1 MFLSAP
7 AEAIFVPSWKLVL
20 AVGACRVFE
29 SSSYLGKVTAQN
41 RLTVLIGVSALTG
54 AVGGNFVNAD
64 LVIPTCDG
72 EKVGSV
78 WRRGEGKIG
87 DGVSG
92 RIGKRNVVLKVANS
106 VACRCC

>member
-1 MFLSAP
+1 M
-7 AEAIFVPSWKLVL
+7 
-20 AVGACRVFE
+20 
-29 SSSYLGKVTAQN
+29 
-41 RLTVLIGVSALTG
+41 LIGVSTLTG

-64 LVIPTCDG
+64 LVIPTGDG

-92 RIGKRNVVLKVANS
+92 RIGKRNVVLEVADS